1 MPPKLSISSAL
12 SLANSKHKIPQIGF
26 GVYLS
31 PQTTC
36 VSSCTKALDAGYRHI
51 DTAIYYENE
60 AAVGRAIKESKIPRS
75 EIFVTTKILSPG
87 KDVESTYKIV
97 EESVKKLGGED
108 GYVDLFLIHT
118 PNGGKES
125 RRLMWLA
132 LEKAKETGKARDIG
146 VSNYGIGHI
155 KEIKEIGKIW
165 PPVVNQIEVS
175 MRLLYPPP
183 SRLIKCSYTPGVN
196 SATRYNTARIT
207 TLSLKPIA
215 RSFAT
220 KKPTIRHSTPLR
232 KNTASRRV
240 RCSFGTA
247 SRKDGCH
254 CLRVIRQSAS
264 LAMPMCMASSW
275 TRRIWRS
282 WMHLIRGKRVRL
294 CRLLITRTS
303 RRAVYPLE

>member
-1 MPPKLSISSAL
+1 MSPKLSISSAL

-132 LEKAKETGKARDIG
+132 LEKAKETGKARNIG

-175 MRLLYPPP
+175 MRLLYLPAFPPANIMQLHP
-183 SRLIKCSYTPGVN
+183 WCQQRETVQYCKDNNIVIEAYSPLVRNQK
-196 SATRYNTARIT
+196 ADDK
-207 TLSLKPIA
+207 TLNNIA
-215 RSFAT
+215 QKHNKQTSQ
-220 KKPTIRHSTPLR
+220 
-232 KNTASRRV
+232 V
-240 RCSFGTA
+240 
-247 SRKDGCH
+247 
-254 CLRVIRQSAS
+254 
-264 LAMPMCMASSW
+264 
-275 TRRIWRS
+275 
-282 WMHLIRGKRVRL
+282 LIRYCLEKGWVPLPKSDTPERIVSNADVYGFELDQEDLEKLDALDQGKEGSIVQ
-294 CRLLITRTS
+294 
-303 RRAVYPLE
+303 AVDNSDV